1 MPKGKVEARLT
12 KSATDGRNALPA
24 LEISALDPVDET
36 AVSGSGF
43 RKQEMYSFQR
53 IGPALNELI
62 EKEAKGELEV
72 VLRLAEKLVKF
83 FVRRSISRIVWACR
97 TADVPTIA
105 EHYDTFCGKLPK
117 LDPETELAISQ
128 NHLAKAKVCGAIRI
142 GLELRPRL
150 LKAGKGNTEVTI
162 LLRERAGA
170 EWENDTAYE

>member
-1 MPKGKVEARLT
+1 
-12 KSATDGRNALPA
+12 
-24 LEISALDPVDET
+24 
-36 AVSGSGF
+36 
-43 RKQEMYSFQR
+43 MYQR
-53 IGPALNELI
+53 
-62 EKEAKGELEV
+62 
-72 VLRLAEKLVKF
+72 VL
-83 FVRRSISRIVWACR
+83 
-97 TADVPTIA
+97 A